1 MTANDRRQFVL
12 DRLEQ
17 GGACAYDELAAAL
30 GVSSMTVRRDLEELI
45 RQGAVIKTVGG
56 VQRAH
61 APSYLYET
69 ALHSR
74 LAVNRQEK
82 RAIARLA
89 LGLIRAQQTVFLDG
103 SSTCLELARALA
115 KEKLAMTVVTNSAL
129 ACLELGKN
137 SDITV
142 VGIGGQYDA
151 NSLSYVGPQAE
162 GWTKTLFVD
171 TAFVGT
177 KGFLPAK
184 GTFESSLPT
193 FRIKQLIA
201 QRCGELVLLADHT
214 KFGQRALSQVLDI
227 AQIHTVITDDRAPR
241 ADLALLARK
250 AKKVLVARAAG
261 RAAPKMGAVHA
272 A

>member
-1 MTANDRRQFVL
+1 MSPHDRRRQIL

-17 GGACAYDELAAAL
+17 EGACSYDALAAAL
-30 GVSSMTVRRDLEELI
+30 RVSSMTVRRDLAELI
-45 RQGAVIKTVGG
+45 RQGTAIQTVGG

-82 RAIARLA
+82 RGIAAVA
-89 LGLIRAQQTVFLDG
+89 LGLIKPQQTIFIDG
-103 SSTCLELARALA
+103 SSTCLELTRVLA
-115 KEKLAMTVVTNSAL
+115 KEKCTLTVVTNSAL

-137 SDITV
+137 RGITV
-142 VGIGGQYDA
+142 VGVGGLYDA

-162 GWTKTLFVD
+162 DWAKTLFVD
-171 TAFVGT
+171 LAFVGT

-193 FRIKQLIA
+193 FRIKQIIA

-214 KFGQRALSQVLDI
+214 KFGQRALTQVLDV
-227 AQIHTVITDDRAPR
+227 AQIHTVVTDDRTSR
-241 ADLALLARK
+241 ADLAVL
-250 AKKVLVARAAG
+250 AKKVKRVLVAQVSR
-261 RAAPKMGAVHA
+261 GAQKGVAHA